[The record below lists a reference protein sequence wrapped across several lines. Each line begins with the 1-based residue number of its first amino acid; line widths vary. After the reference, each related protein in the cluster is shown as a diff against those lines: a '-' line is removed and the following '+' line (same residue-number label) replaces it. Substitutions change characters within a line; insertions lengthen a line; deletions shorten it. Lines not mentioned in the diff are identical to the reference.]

1 MTTRRSPTTFSAAL
15 LAGAFALNG
24 GAANAFSQIE
34 GRGNEALE
42 RDGILTIPL
51 PPLDP
56 DRNGRA
62 PDWGGAAAGDEPA
75 GNERAPGDD
84 PGLQGPPQ
92 PSTEQDRRDA
102 EPLPVRYGAD
112 GLPEPVRDLRE
123 RLMEIARAGEIEALR
138 PYLET
143 GAFSTALSVVPFEGD
158 PIEFLKDNSG
168 DGEGVEI
175 LAIMLEVLASGHV
188 RVDPQTENDIFVWP
202 YFTQVALDELDKRQL
217 VELFELVTAGDYQ
230 TMLEVGAYHFY
241 RVGISPEGRLE
252 FFLAGD

>member
-1 MTTRRSPTTFSAAL
+1 MTTRRSPTTFSAML
-15 LAGAFALNG
+15 LAGAFGLHDG
-24 GAANAFSQIE
+24 VANAFSQIE

-42 RDGILTIPL
+42 REGILTIPL

-62 PDWGGAAAGDEPA
+62 PDWGGAPAESEPAAGDE
-75 GNERAPGDD
+75 EE
-84 PGLQGPPQ
+84 LQGPPQ
-92 PSTEQDRRDA
+92 PSAEQDRRDA
-102 EPLPVRYGAD
+102 QPLPVRYGAD

-175 LAIMLEVLASGHV
+175 LAILLEVLASGHV

-202 YFTQVALDELDKRQL
+202 YFTQVPLDELDKRQL
-217 VELFELVTAGDYQ
+217 VELFELVTAFDYQ